1 MNTWEDTVMSN
12 KGMLDAI
19 PHWIDVGQSIE
30 LLMLTIPEKV
40 GKYVAKA
47 QAELTWKARDSEV
60 AEARKAGKAAWAVF
74 QEIDELV
81 SDIEGDWTDPRYEC
95 GKISKLIGEWF
106 REWGIKE

>member
-1 MNTWEDTVMSN
+1 MDAKEYQEIVNTADCNAEVNYVSGAGELRILGWA
-12 KGMLDAI
+12 KRL
-19 PHWIDVGQSIE
+19 IE
-30 LLMLTIPEKV
+30 AA
-40 GKYVAKA
+40 YHS
-47 QAELTWKARDSEV
+47 RDSEV